1 MGALKARAARI
12 VKLLELT
19 KTDACIV
26 KSLENRRYITG
37 LATSDGMV
45 VVTRMG
51 NRYVI
56 VDERYEEIAT
66 KQLMPLGFIVRIAIN
81 KANYVDIMNDIVQ
94 SDRVSAMLLESD
106 NISHE
111 EYIEFENGMYSKV
124 MPLKTQLSRIRTA
137 KDLQEV
143 ENIKTAQR
151 ISEKTFEEILN
162 YIKPGMT
169 EKQLQAKI
177 VQSLLENGS
186 DLDRFHICCVSGE
199 NSSLVHGAA
208 TDRVIKQGDP
218 VMMEFGAVYNGYR
231 STMTRTICMGK
242 PEAEFEKAYEIVK
255 HAGMLG
261 ARALHS
267 GVTAA
272 AADDEIRRVI
282 ENCGYG
288 ANFRHASGHGIG
300 LDYIE
305 GPILSYNSTEKLSVG
320 NVIAVEPGIYLKGRF
335 GIRISDLYYIGETFT
350 EDITRAPKELII
362 L

>member
-1 MGALKARAARI
+1 MDALKTRAARI
-12 VKLLELT
+12 IRLLELT
-19 KTDACIV
+19 KTDACVV

-37 LATSDGMV
+37 LATSEGMV

-66 KQLMPLGFIVRIAIN
+66 KQLMPQGFVVRIAIN
-81 KANYVDIMNDIVQ
+81 KSNYVDIMNDIVQ
-94 SDRVSAMLLESD
+94 SDRISAMLLESD

-111 EYIEFENGMYSKV
+111 EYMDFENGMYSKV
-124 MPLKTQLSRIRTA
+124 MPLKTQLSKIRTS
-137 KDLQEV
+137 KDLQEL

-151 ISEKTFEEILN
+151 ISEKTFEEILE
-162 YIKPGMT
+162 YIKPGMS
-169 EKQLQAKI
+169 EKQVQAKI

-208 TDRVIKQGDP
+208 TDRIIAKGDP

-231 STMTRTICMGK
+231 STMARTICMGK
-242 PEAEFEKAYEIVK
+242 PEPEFEKAYNIVK
-255 HAGMLG
+255 HAGLIG

-267 GVTAA
+267 GISAK
-272 AADDEIRRVI
+272 AADEEIRGFI
-282 ENCGYG
+282 EKSGYG
-288 ANFRHASGHGIG
+288 ANFRHAAGHGIG
-300 LDYIE
+300 IDYIE
-305 GPILSYNSTEKLSVG
+305 GPILSYNSKEKLAVG
-320 NVIAVEPGIYLKGRF
+320 NVIAVEPGIYIKGRF
-335 GIRISDLYYIGETFT
+335 GIRISDLYYIGEMFT

>member
-1 MGALKARAARI
+1 MNALKNRADRI
-12 VKLLELT
+12 VQLLILT
-19 KTDACIV
+19 KTDACVV

-66 KQLMPLGFIVRIAIN
+66 KQLIPQGFAVRIALSR
-81 KANYVDIMNDIVQ
+81 ADYVDIMNDIVQ
-94 SDRVSAMLLESD
+94 TDRVSAMLLESD
-106 NISHE
+106 GISHE
-111 EYIEFENGMYSKV
+111 EYIDFENGMYSKV
-124 MPLKTQLSRIRTA
+124 MPLKTQLSKIRTS
-137 KDLQEV
+137 KDAVEV

-151 ISEKTFEEILN
+151 INEKTFEQMLD

-169 EKQLQAKI
+169 EKQVQAKI

-186 DLDRFHICCVSGE
+186 DLDRFHICCVSGP

-208 TDRVIKQGDP
+208 TDRIITAGDP

-231 STMTRTICMGK
+231 STMTRTVCVGQ
-242 PEAEFEKAYEIVK
+242 PQEEFKRIYNIV
-255 HAGMLG
+255 HNASLLG
-261 ARALHS
+261 AKYIRS

-272 AADDEIRRVI
+272 AADEEIRGYI
-282 ENCGYG
+282 EQSGYG
-288 ANFRHASGHGIG
+288 LNFRHASGHGIG

-305 GPILSYNSTEKLSVG
+305 GPVLSYNSKETLAVG
-320 NVIAVEPGIYLKGRF
+320 NVISMEPGIYLKGQF
-335 GIRISDLYYIGETFT
+335 GVRIADLLYIGQQGT
-350 EDITRAPKELII
+350 EDITRAPRELII